1 MPRTPVI
8 PKGSPPPLA
17 PYSPGVV
24 ADNILYVSGMLAM
37 DIEGKTIGV
46 GDASAQCR
54 AILESIKSVVES
66 AGGTMDDVVYNA
78 IFLKDLNDYAS
89 MNIVYKEYFSSPYPA
104 RYCIRAD
111 LVKTEFLVEISST
124 AHLPKK

>member
-46 GDASAQCR
+46 GDAGAQCR

-78 IFLKDLNDYAS
+78 IFLN
-89 MNIVYKEYFSSPYPA
+89 
-104 RYCIRAD
+104 
-111 LVKTEFLVEISST
+111 
-124 AHLPKK
+124 HLPRFT